1 MTTETP
7 ESGPE
12 LQAATSPRAGMHSTQ
27 DVRARVAEAE
37 SRVARL
43 ERGGSQVAT
52 GFLVGPALLLT
63 AGHAIRLSLGTSGA
77 GPVTGMVAVFP
88 SYHDPGHTSA
98 QDAVRIPLTELL
110 DSSPPAPEDPVPPGM
125 KTDEDG
131 LDFAF
136 IRLAEHP
143 PDLVEPNG
151 LLHPRGYYKLSDED
165 YAFGSS
171 SLNLFHYPL
180 RLLLDHSKTIGEV
193 LRSGGNRVRYT
204 GANTLQGSSGGPLVT
219 DGGLLVAM
227 HHGHHGGMNLNQ
239 GIPTS
244 LIASRILAGPHAELL
259 RDARAR
265 PLPHVRAPETP
276 VTRRSGIGT
285 TPGHGARAVGASM
298 SALLGSRPLGTT
310 VLGPDGRPIRV
321 TDARQVAACFRA
333 ADPRA
338 APGIDPVVEAAR
350 AMDAASGDGA
360 LIAAVL
366 SAALIGEAADQR
378 ARGSGLRELL
388 RESAEALDLARAA
401 LADMAAPCSRP
412 DVVVRGATADPQVA
426 EAVSA
431 AALLAGP
438 YGVVICEPGVTRA
451 VEEPAVRQG
460 MRVPAGYAFPYAA
473 DAPGTDAWT
482 RRTRLV
488 KPYVLLLDSVTGD
501 GEAFRRLR
509 DRLAREGRPL
519 LVLTTADGS
528 DPRSGLLRALRD
540 PADGPVPTVVRVPVA
555 RQGHQRLRSLA
566 LLTGA
571 TALTEGS
578 GLLPGTAWF
587 DVLGRVD
594 LAVVSASETVLVG
607 GGHDPRM
614 LDRWT
619 VSARALLDRAA
630 SEDERSALEEQIAWL
645 TSRAVSLAV
654 GAETQAEIAARTES
668 AERAAHTAQAAL
680 RCGTVPGC
688 GLALLRAR
696 AALPDGTGNPGT
708 HVVRAAL
715 AAPFRALATT
725 AGLTPDDVER
735 WCAVGDLDALDR
747 EASTGLFAD
756 RPEDAAEILLLALD
770 TAKAAL
776 TDFLTGS

>member
-7 ESGPE
+7 DSGSE
-12 LQAATSPRAGMHSTQ
+12 LQAATNPRAGMHSTQ
-27 DVRARVAEAE
+27 EIRARATEAE

-63 AGHAIRLSLGTSGA
+63 AGHAVRLSRGMSGA
-77 GPVTGMVAVFP
+77 GPVAGMVAVFP

-98 QDAVRIPLTELL
+98 QDAVRIPLIALL

-136 IRLAEHP
+136 VRLAAHP

-151 LLHPRGYYKLSDED
+151 LLRPRGYYKLSEED
-165 YAFGSS
+165 YVFGSP
-171 SLNLFHYPL
+171 LHLFHHPL
-180 RLLLDHSKTIGEV
+180 RQLLDHSNTGDV
-193 LRSGGNRVRYT
+193 LYPGAHRVRYK

-239 GIPTS
+239 AIPTS
-244 LIASRILAGPHAELL
+244 LIASRILSGPHAELL
-259 RDARAR
+259 RDALAR
-265 PLPHVRAPETP
+265 PLPHIRTPETP
-276 VTRRSGIGT
+276 VPWRSGIGT
-285 TPGHGARAVGASM
+285 TPGDGARAVGAAM
-298 SALLGSRPLGTT
+298 SALLGSRSFGTT
-310 VLGPDGRPIRV
+310 VLDPDGRPVSV
-321 TDARQVAACFRA
+321 TDARQVAACFRT

-338 APGIDPVVEAAR
+338 VLGINPVVEAAR

-360 LIAAVL
+360 LLAAVL
-366 SAALIGEAADQR
+366 AAALVGEANDQR
-378 ARGSGLRELL
+378 ARGSGLCELFREC
-388 RESAEALDLARAA
+388 AEALDLARAV
-401 LADMAAPCSRP
+401 LVDMAAPCSRP
-412 DVVVRGATADPQVA
+412 DAVVRGATTDPQVA

-438 YGVVICEPGVTRA
+438 YGVLICEPGVTRTIEGP
-451 VEEPAVRQG
+451 VVRQG
-460 MRVPAGYAFPYAA
+460 LRVPAGYALPYAA

-509 DRLAREGRPL
+509 DRLARKGRPL

-528 DPRSGLLRALRD
+528 DLRSGLLRSLCD
-540 PADGPVPTVVRVPVA
+540 PADGPVPTVVRVPAA

-566 LLTGA
+566 VLTGA
-571 TALTEGS
+571 TALTES
-578 GLLPGTAWF
+578 SRLLPGTAWF
-587 DVLGRVD
+587 DVLGQAD
-594 LAVVSASETVLVG
+594 LAVVSASETVLMG
-607 GGHDPRM
+607 GAHDPRM
-614 LDRWT
+614 LDRWIAST
-619 VSARALLDRAA
+619 RALMDRAA
-630 SEDERSALEEQIAWL
+630 SESERSALEEQIDWL

-654 GAETQAEIAARTES
+654 GGDTQAEIAARTE
-668 AERAAHTAQAAL
+668 AAQRAAHTSQAAL
-680 RCGTVPGC
+680 RCGTVPGG

-708 HVVRAAL
+708 HVVRTAL

-735 WCAVGDLDALDR
+735 WCAVGDPDALR
-747 EASTGLFAD
+747 RQASTGLFAD
-756 RPEDAAEILLLALD
+756 LPEDAAEIVLLALD

-776 TDFLTGS
+776 TGFLGGS